1 MSDSPFDHISES
13 AQHFTT
19 PQLEDVFQ
27 SVLTEIQNLRPLSCV
42 IGFPK
47 SGKTYF
53 LKRLKSALQTDAIS
67 LVASSE
73 YTLSHALMTHSSGED
88 ENKPILS
95 RLLREKRSLL
105 LLVDNAHLL
114 TDGDFAF
121 LASIYTLAE
130 KQRTLMQAVLV
141 GNGEIV
147 HRLARPENRGI
158 YTKLGAIW
166 SLPKLTR
173 EESLAYIRHLLDQAS
188 LAGELITNPD
198 AMAKQAGGVIGILRM
213 LTITMALKALH
224 ARESCDA
231 EAALES
237 GGHEEKAPKA
247 GPSADMPTQK
257 MTSHRTPWAGGIL
270 ALTMAGLIALFL
282 VFFSWLMP
290 GGGVGNFFS
299 LWKNAPQGAAVEVPA
314 PAPQPLQGVTP
325 GSGAIQMMPVAKTV
339 FRKRTKDGPY
349 SLQLGAYPT
358 VESLLLHLP
367 RFAEQPKPLFWNRD
381 LGENPR
387 FSLFLGRFDSFEEAG
402 KFAADKSLQ
411 NTQVVFRPF
420 VATIGPL
427 TDPQQIRMASM
438 AMGLPQHQQIFE
450 QELVSGVEVQFALER
465 SREDALAHCAKA
477 EKKGL
482 SCAVTQYE

>member
-67 LVASSE
+67 IVASSE
-73 YTLSHALMTHSSGED
+73 YTLSHALMTQSSGDD

-95 RLLREKRSLL
+95 RMLREKRSLL

-114 TDGDFAF
+114 TDGDFSF
-121 LASIYTLAE
+121 LASTYALAE
-130 KQRTLMQAVLV
+130 KQRTLLQVVLV

-158 YTKLGAIW
+158 YAKLGAIW

-173 EESLAYIRHLLDQAS
+173 EESAAYVRHLLDQAG
-188 LAGELITNPD
+188 LAGDLITNPE
-198 AMAKQAGGVIGILRM
+198 AMVKQAGGVIGILRT
-213 LTITMALKALH
+213 LTITLALKALH

-231 EAALES
+231 EAALDTC
-237 GGHEEKAPKA
+237 APAETAPEA

-257 MTSHRTPWAGGIL
+257 MASHKTSWAGGIL

-282 VFFSWLMP
+282 ILFTWLMP
-290 GGGVGNFFS
+290 GGGVGNILS
-299 LWKNAPQGAAVEVPA
+299 LWKSAPQEAAVEA
-314 PAPQPLQGVTP
+314 TAPQPVQAVTP
-325 GSGAIQMMPVAKTV
+325 GTGEMHMMPVAKTV

-367 RFAEQPKPLFWNRD
+367 RFADQPKPLFWNRD

-402 KFAADKSLQ
+402 KFAADKGLQ
-411 NTQVVFRPF
+411 NSQVVFRPF

-427 TDPQQIRMASM
+427 TDPQQIRMASQ

-465 SREDALAHCAKA
+465 SREDALAHCVLA
-477 EKKGL
+477 EKNGL

>member
-121 LASIYTLAE
+121 LASIYALAE
-130 KQRTLMQAVLV
+130 KQRTLLQVILV

-158 YTKLGAIW
+158 YAKLGAIW

-173 EESLAYIRHLLDQAS
+173 EESMAYVRHLLDQAG

-213 LTITMALKALH
+213 LTITLALKALH

-231 EAALES
+231 EAALDTCTP
-237 GGHEEKAPKA
+237 EEKAPEA
-247 GPSADMPTQK
+247 RPAEDMPTQR
-257 MTSHRTPWAGGIL
+257 MTSHRMPWAGGVL
-270 ALTMAGLIALFL
+270 ALTMAGLIGLFL
-282 VFFSWLMP
+282 IFFSWLMP
-290 GGGVGNFFS
+290 GSGVGNILS
-299 LWKNAPQGAAVEVPA
+299 LWKSGPREAAVET
-314 PAPQPLQGVTP
+314 PAPQPVQAVTP
-325 GSGAIQMMPVAKTV
+325 GSGAMQMMPVAKTV

-358 VESLLLHLP
+358 AESLLLHLP
-367 RFAEQPKPLFWNRD
+367 RFADQPRPLFWNRD

-402 KFAADKSLQ
+402 KFAADKGLQ
-411 NTQVVFRPF
+411 NAQVVFRPF

-427 TDPQQIRMASM
+427 TEPQQIMMASM
-438 AMGLPQHQQIFE
+438 AMGLPQHQAVFE

-465 SREDALAHCAKA
+465 SREDALAHCAEA